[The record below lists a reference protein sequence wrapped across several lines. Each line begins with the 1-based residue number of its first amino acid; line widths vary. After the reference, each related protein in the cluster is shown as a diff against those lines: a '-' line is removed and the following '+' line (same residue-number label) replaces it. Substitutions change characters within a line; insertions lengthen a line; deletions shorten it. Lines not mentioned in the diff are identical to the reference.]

1 MGHKWAIFHSYVTS
15 PEGKWW
21 FTSDLWV
28 DPMGPWWKTHSNS
41 WDLWM
46 IYGCPSM
53 KKNGSVL
60 TTSNPM
66 TGRGICYPIRCS
78 STHPGYS
85 SNVNREEPMGEKSKN
100 HSTLQEPRESI
111 FASCCWISKPFL
123 YCVQVLPSFIHVS
136 NLCTPQKETHKS
148 GTACFGYV
156 DVVCLLFQT
165 GVPFQPNASWKGQS
179 IYVILCFRDKCS
191 RSDLQKISTIVR
203 RLLQFVHL
211 WFKPSPM
218 TLGIPAIHEQNP
230 NFSPETCHATVALTA
245 GSCCG
250 VGFKCAVDQQTPV
263 YPKWV
268 LARCR

>member
-1 MGHKWAIFHSYVTS
+1 
-15 PEGKWW
+15 
-21 FTSDLWV
+21 
-28 DPMGPWWKTHSNS
+28 MGPWWKTHSNS

-46 IYGCPSM
+46 SIHE
-53 KKNGSVL
+53 KKWFCIDHFWSHDRTRDL
-60 TTSNPM
+60 LSNLLQFYTPRVFKQSKS
-66 TGRGICYPIRCS
+66 G
-78 STHPGYS
+78 
-85 SNVNREEPMGEKSKN
+85 EEPIGGKIKN

-156 DVVCLLFQT
+156 DVVYLLFQT

-191 RSDLQKISTIVR
+191 RSDLQKISTIVMLR

-245 GSCCG
+245 GSCSA

-263 YPKWV
+263 YPVWV